1 MTSTRILESEQ
12 IERKIQRI
20 ARQIAEEFIN
30 AQKIHLIC
38 IAGNGVPVGNRIGTA
53 LQNIC
58 DVDIAMS
65 TLKMN
70 KSAPLDMPIVLS
82 SDLSSLSGAEVVIV
96 DDVLNSGKTLMYAV
110 HHILSAGPKRVA
122 TAVLVDRIHRSF
134 PIRADFCGLSLSTNL
149 KEHIDV
155 TISDEWNEKD
165 EALLKD

>member
-20 ARQIAEEFIN
+20 ARQIAEAFID
-30 AQKIHLIC
+30 ADQIHLIS
-38 IAGNGVPVGNRIGTA
+38 IAGNGEPFAHRISEA
-53 LQNIC
+53 LQSIC
-58 DVDIAMS
+58 NAHIETS
-65 TLKMN
+65 TLKLK
-70 KSAPLDMPIVLS
+70 KSAPLEVPIQLS
-82 SDLSSLSGAEVVIV
+82 NDLRRLTGEQVVIV

-110 HHILSAGPKRVA
+110 HHILSAGPARVA

-155 TISDEWNEKD
+155 TIGQKWSDSDEAVLTD
-165 EALLKD
+165 